1 MDKKW
6 IVFAPSQSKVVIKH
20 QGKYYF
26 YKHKQV
32 LDKEEPFFTQYARIF
47 KPHDEAV
54 EKPAPKPEPVLI
66 PKVKEVEP
74 ETFIEMVEKAEEE
87 IAAEAEVKASYES
100 VEETIEKLDE
110 LELTEVSKGW
120 YVVMQGE
127 TQVFPEEEGKKA
139 RKKKAEEY
147 IKENS

>member
-32 LDKEEPFFTQYARIF
+32 LDKEEPFFAQYARIF
-47 KPHDEAV
+47 KPY
-54 EKPAPKPEPVLI
+54 EKEVDTPAPVQKEAPPIE
-66 PKVKEVEP
+66 KV
-74 ETFIEMVEKAEEE
+74 EEE
-87 IAAEAEVKASYES
+87 IAIEAEVKETAPTVEYET
-100 VEETIEKLDE
+100 VEESIEKVDE

-120 YVVMQGE
+120 YVVMQGD